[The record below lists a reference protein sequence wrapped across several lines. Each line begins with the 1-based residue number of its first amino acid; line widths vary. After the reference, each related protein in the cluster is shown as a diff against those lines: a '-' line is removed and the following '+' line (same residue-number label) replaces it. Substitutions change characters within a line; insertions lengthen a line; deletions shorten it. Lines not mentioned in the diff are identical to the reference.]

1 MLNDLYYL
9 NLLNKME
16 NLEYLKNLNDS
27 QKEAVL
33 YISGPLLIVAGA
45 GSGKTRV
52 LTSRIAHILKENKA
66 FPNQILSVTFTNK
79 AAREM
84 QIRVSK
90 ILDNKEVGLPW
101 LGTFHS
107 ICAKILRRH
116 AKAVNLNQ
124 NFTIIDQDDQLRL
137 IKSICNAEN
146 IDIKKISPN
155 FIISLINKWKNLGW
169 YPNDVVLKKSEN
181 FEKNLLKIYKIYQ
194 EKLTDLNA
202 CDFGD
207 LILHC
212 VSIFERNKDINEM
225 YSKNFKYILVDEYQ
239 DTNFIQSKWLKL
251 LTKSHDNICCVGDD
265 DQSIY
270 SWRGAEIKNFLE
282 FDKMFTNTKIIRLE
296 ENYRSSQNILNVA
309 SELISNN
316 ENRLGKKLNSN
327 QNQGE
332 LVNLN
337 CFKNGK
343 DEAIHISKTL
353 ENQISKKYKLNN
365 VAILVRAIFQTR
377 EFEERFLKIGLP
389 YRILGGVKFYER
401 TEIKDCIAYL
411 RIVYQDKDDL
421 AFERVVNVPKRSVG
435 NTTIKIISEYAKQN
449 SLPLEKSAK
458 NLISFNKIKP
468 KTKIGLNSFLNLLEK
483 WRNDY
488 FNKKINH
495 VKLLQI
501 ILDESGYS
509 LSLKNKKD
517 LENENRLE
525 NIKEL
530 LNAMK
535 EFDNL
540 ESFLEHVSLATSVD
554 NDWDGEKV
562 NLMTIHAS
570 KGLEFDAVFL
580 PGWEEGL
587 FPHQKSIDEKG
598 QHGLE
603 EERRLAYV
611 GITRAKHEV
620 YISFSLNRFYQGD
633 WIDSISSR
641 FVDELPEKYVKK
653 INNYEREEEEIF
665 EFNQDLENEE
675 DNYRSP
681 GWLRYQKR
689 LK

>member
-1 MLNDLYYL
+1 
-9 NLLNKME
+9 ME
-16 NLEYLKNLNDS
+16 NLKYLGNLNKF

-33 YISGPLLIVAGA
+33 CISGPLLIVAGA
-45 GSGKTRV
+45 GSGKTKV
-52 LTSRIAHILKENKA
+52 LTSRIAHILTEKKA

-84 QIRVSK
+84 QNRVSK
-90 ILDNKEVGLPW
+90 ILSNKEVGLPW

-124 NFTIIDQDDQLRL
+124 NFTIIDQDDQVRL
-137 IKSICNAEN
+137 VKSICNAEN

-155 FIISLINKWKNLGW
+155 FIIALINKWKNFGW
-169 YPNDVVLKKSEN
+169 YPDDVVLKKAESL
-181 FEKNLLKIYKIYQ
+181 EKNLLKIYKIYQ
-194 EKLTDLNA
+194 SKLTNLNA

-212 VSIFERNKDINEM
+212 VSIFEKNVDINEM

-251 LTKSHDNICCVGDD
+251 LTKNHDNICCVGDD

-282 FDKMFTNTKIIRLE
+282 FDKVFKNTKIIRLE
-296 ENYRSSQNILNVA
+296 ENYRSTQNILNVA
-309 SELISNN
+309 SELIKKN
-316 ENRLGKKLNSN
+316 ENRLGKELISN

-332 LVNLN
+332 LVNVN

-343 DEAIHISKTL
+343 DEAISVSKII
-353 ENQISKKYKLNN
+353 EDQISKKYRLNN
-365 VAILVRAIFQTR
+365 GSILVRAIYQTR

-389 YRILGGVKFYER
+389 YRIIGGVKFYER
-401 TEIKDCIAYL
+401 AEIKDCIAYL
-411 RIVYQDKDDL
+411 RIVYQNKDDL
-421 AFERVVNVPKRSVG
+421 AFERIVNVPKRSIG
-435 NTTIKIISEYAKQN
+435 NTSIKMINEHAKKNNLSLEN
-449 SLPLEKSAK
+449 SSK
-458 NLISFNKIKP
+458 NLIELNKIKP
-468 KTKIGLNSFLNLLEK
+468 KTKIGLFNFLNLLEK
-483 WRNDY
+483 WRNDHY
-488 FNKKINH
+488 KKKIDH

-509 LSLKNKKD
+509 LLLKNKKD

-530 LNAMK
+530 LSAMK

-540 ESFLEHVSLATSVD
+540 ESFLEHVSLATSTD

-562 NLMTIHAS
+562 NLMTMHAS

-580 PGWEEGL
+580 PGWEEGI

-598 QHGLE
+598 QQGLE

-611 GITRAKHEV
+611 GITRAKHDV

-641 FVDELPEKYVKK
+641 FIEELPDKYIKK
-653 INNYEREEEEIF
+653 INNYEKEEEDFF

-675 DNYRSP
+675 DVYRSP